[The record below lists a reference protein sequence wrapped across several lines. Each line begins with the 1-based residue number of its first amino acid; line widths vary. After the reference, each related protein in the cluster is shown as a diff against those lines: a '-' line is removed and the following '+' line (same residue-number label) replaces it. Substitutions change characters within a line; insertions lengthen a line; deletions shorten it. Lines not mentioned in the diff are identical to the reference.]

1 MLWVIL
7 SWLVFGL
14 IVGLIARAIFPGTQ
28 NMGIFS
34 TIGLGVLGSFVGGF
48 VANLLFGHPLTQL
61 HAVGFIGS
69 ILGALLIMAISQLV
83 HRRSAHA

>member
-1 MLWVIL
+1 MLWVIV

-28 NMGIFS
+28 NMGIFA
-34 TIGLGVLGSFVGGF
+34 TIGLGVAGSFVGGF
-48 VANLLFGHPLTQL
+48 VANLLFGNPIAEL
-61 HAVGFIGS
+61 HAVGFVGS
-69 ILGALLIMAISQLV
+69 LLGALLVLAISQLV